1 MAIVN
6 LEEIKRLA
14 AEVSAAHGIRLDPDD
29 PMMAVVTLNRL
40 VLEQVSSGLLK
51 ALTEATREL
60 NDAAGRV
67 QVRAGAAIADE
78 LKTQIV
84 AARRELKIA
93 ASVLAVP
100 RESGFQ
106 SQQRTLWLAVG
117 LVAALGLFGA
127 GFCLGNLIG

>member
-40 VLEQVSSGLLK
+40 ALEQVSSGLLK

-60 NDAAGRV
+60 NDAVERV
-67 QVRAGAAIADE
+67 QVRAGAVIAEE
-78 LKTQIV
+78 LKTQV
-84 AARRELKIA
+84 VTARRELKIE
-93 ASVLAVP
+93 ASALAVP

-127 GFCLGNLIG
+127 GFCLGTLIG